1 MAETETLKKVMLK
14 LGAKPW
20 LKIWRNNT
28 GQAWNGVR
36 VSLKKGSRV
45 IDSMGRTIIVEN
57 DDILIR
63 RAHPVNFGLKGS
75 GDIAGVIAPNGTVLY
90 IETKYGKYKQTDQ
103 QKLFAKMIQ
112 DMGGIYI
119 VVKNPETAEQQILDE
134 LRFKNGG
141 NGRF

>member
-1 MAETETLKKVMLK
+1 MAESETLKKVMLK

-28 GQAWNGVR
+28 GQAWSGVR

-45 IDSMGRTIIVEN
+45 VDSMGRTIVVEN

-75 GDIAGVIAPNGTVLY
+75 GDIAGIISPNG
-90 IETKYGKYKQTDQ
+90 QNN
-103 QKLFAKMIQ
+103 
-112 DMGGIYI
+112 
-119 VVKNPETAEQQILDE
+119 KNFLP
-134 LRFKNGG
+134 K
-141 NGRF
+141 

>member
-1 MAETETLKKVMLK
+1 MAESDTLKKIMLK
-14 LGAKPW
+14 LGTKPW

-45 IDSMGRTIIVEN
+45 VDSMGRVLVVEN

-75 GDIAGVIAPNGTVLY
+75 GDIAGIIAPKGTVIY
-90 IETKYGKYKQTDQ
+90 IETKYGRYKQTEQ
-103 QKLFAKMIQ
+103 QKLFAKMIES
-112 DMGGIYI
+112 MGGFYI
-119 VVKNPETAEQQILDE
+119 VARDPEMVEQQIIDE
-134 LRFKNGG
+134 LRLKNGG
-141 NGRF
+141 NG

>member
-1 MAETETLKKVMLK
+1 MAESETLKKIMLK

-36 VSLKKGSRV
+36 ISLKKGSRV
-45 IDSMGRTIIVEN
+45 TDSQGRVLTIQS

-63 RAHPVNFGLKGS
+63 NAHPVKFGLVGS
-75 GDIAGVIAPNGTVLY
+75 GDVAGIISPSGICIY
-90 IETKYGKYKQTDQ
+90 IETKYGRYKQTEQ
-103 QKLFAKMIQ
+103 RKLFAKMIQ

-119 VVKNPETAEQQILDE
+119 VARDPETIEQQIIDE
-134 LRFKNGG
+134 FRLKNGR
-141 NGRF
+141 NGKL

>member
-1 MAETETLKKVMLK
+1 MAESETLKKIILK

-36 VSLKKGSRV
+36 ISLKKGSRV
-45 IDSMGRTIIVEN
+45 TDSQGRVLTIQS

-63 RAHPVNFGLKGS
+63 NAHPVKFGLVGS
-75 GDIAGVIAPNGTVLY
+75 GDIAGIISPSGICIY
-90 IETKYGKYKQTDQ
+90 IETKYGRYKQTEQ

-119 VVKNPETAEQQILDE
+119 VARDPETIEQQIIDE
-134 LRFKNGG
+134 LRLKNGR
-141 NGRF
+141 NGKL

>member
-1 MAETETLKKVMLK
+1 MAESDTLKKIMLK
-14 LGAKPW
+14 LGTKPW

-45 IDSMGRTIIVEN
+45 VDSMGRELVVEN

-75 GDIAGVIAPNGTVLY
+75 GDIVGIIAPKGTVIY
-90 IETKYGKYKQTDQ
+90 IETKYGRYKQTEQ
-103 QKLFAKMIQ
+103 QKLFAKMIES
-112 DMGGIYI
+112 MGGIYI
-119 VVKNPETAEQQILDE
+119 VARDPEMVEQQIIDE
-134 LRFKNGG
+134 LRLKNGG
-141 NGRF
+141 NG